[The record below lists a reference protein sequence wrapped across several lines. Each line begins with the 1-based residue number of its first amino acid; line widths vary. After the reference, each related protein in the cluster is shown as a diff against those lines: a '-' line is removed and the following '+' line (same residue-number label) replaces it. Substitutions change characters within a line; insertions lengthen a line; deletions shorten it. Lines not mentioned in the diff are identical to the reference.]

1 MGASEPD
8 FLIRGGKGRFQGVV
22 MQETY
27 ARSTPAE
34 NAFSRAEERT
44 TTRTVESSAIRSKA
58 APYSRQ
64 NLCKLFRIV
73 HVKGQ
78 SVSIDRPR
86 PSRTVH

>member
-1 MGASEPD
+1 
-8 FLIRGGKGRFQGVV
+8 

-73 HVKGQ
+73 HVRGQ
-78 SVSIDRPR
+78 SRSIARAHHVRFIECIHGWPNGGMR
-86 PSRTVH
+86 IRH